1 MDSHRKHQ
9 RRRSGGFGGLSK
21 GPSAVFA
28 TTNNNNASSASSS
41 SVSTQTTTT
50 QTTQMNAM
58 MMMMMSVQ
66 DSPFLREKL
75 QKVSEK
81 VASKGQACKTFA
93 ETALTKYCEAHEKM
107 ARESE
112 RFAKAMERL
121 DEEMEE
127 KEQQQHFG
135 GGGKEDALTTF
146 AKKSGVIEEETRTDA
161 LVARVRESGE
171 AHGSLARDVRET
183 VGHMLE
189 VFGTHECERQKAKQS
204 VFAKTV
210 EKVERERSKHAR
222 SNSNASKIKF
232 SEVTNAM
239 DLARFELMAY
249 LQRGVHESESV
260 VEKVTM
266 EMMKKHLQFYK
277 KLGGNREEEE
287 EMVKEREK
295 ALNEFEEEVKKMM
308 EHFRREVDSYS
319 MENGLSREQHDAVAA
334 GVISPVSEGEDAEN
348 RPTSPTLLYD
358 GSLTTDRARELSNK
372 LTASLANLELLRSKA
387 AREQQQQSNSQ
398 EFSNARSL
406 TTREVQKQ
414 PSSSLVDG
422 KSKHNRSKSEGFSI
436 HDASFSSELLSR
448 ASHGN
453 EQNIDIEDRIL
464 TQGYL
469 WKRSRTLRDWKKR
482 YFVLDVY
489 GNLTYYRSSSNS
501 KAFIQSRL
509 GGVFGGS
516 SHENATNDI
525 DLTEAHETVR
535 LLTSTVKLGT
545 GVEREDDPKNVKHFV
560 ANAFRIISME
570 KTYVLRAESEEAQA
584 DWMEAITSAI
594 TVLLNQNHHLP
605 TTNLPNDADNTYN
618 NNNNNNNNNE
628 HTLGSIT
635 ADAMSNSS
643 QTTNTTGHR
652 RTLSGCS
659 ALSSDLSDTQI
670 ENNPFMNSDKSPTL
684 SLALGNSP
692 LEILRSAPGCSMCAD
707 CSMPEPEWASL
718 NYGVALCVECSGAHR
733 RLGVHVSKVRS
744 ALLDVQ
750 VWTDPLLSGAFVKW
764 GNTNANAVLEAKLL
778 NKSSSLDKD
787 ISAMRKP
794 HPKSTKEEKLDFIQK
809 KYAEKLFVDGKR
821 ETITSMSH
829 PDAELL
835 KIAAISGDVSEIMR
849 TFTCGARID
858 SRDVAEKI
866 FKALVMQN
874 FTNAV
879 EVIEIL
885 ARNGFDLENFRCAQT
900 GRTPL
905 HCAVMCDND
914 ALAKFLV
921 AAKRADVSAK
931 DGDGLT
937 ALEAAMQR
945 GYVRDA
951 DLLHVLSAAKDE

>member
-1 MDSHRKHQ
+1 MDSRKQQQQEEQQQ
-9 RRRSGGFGGLSK
+9 RRGGGLSK

-28 TTNNNNASSASSS
+28 TNT
-41 SVSTQTTTT
+41 STTQTTT
-50 QTTQMNAM
+50 QTTTRSATRNGDGGGASTSSTTTTTQ
-58 MMMMMSVQ
+58 MMMMMSLQ

-75 QKVSEK
+75 QKLSEK
-81 VASKGQACKTFA
+81 VASKRQACKAFA

-127 KEQQQHFG
+127 KEQH
-135 GGGKEDALTTF
+135 GKEDALMF
-146 AKKSGVIEEETRTDA
+146 AKKSIEEETRTDA

-266 EMMKKHLQFYK
+266 EMMKKHLQFVK

-287 EMVKEREK
+287 ERVKERKK
-295 ALNEFEEEVKKMM
+295 ALKEFEEEVKKMM
-308 EHFRREVDSYS
+308 EHFRHEVDSYT

-387 AREQQQQSNSQ
+387 VREQQKQSNSQ
-398 EFSNARSL
+398 EFSNAGSL

-414 PSSSLVDG
+414 PSSSLLDG

-436 HDASFSSELLSR
+436 HDGSFSNSELLSR

-501 KAFIQSRL
+501 KAFIQSRF

-525 DLTEAHETVR
+525 NLTEAHETVR
-535 LLTSTVKLGT
+535 LLTSTVKTGT

-618 NNNNNNNNNE
+618 NNNNNNKQ
-628 HTLGSIT
+628 TLGSIT

-670 ENNPFMNSDKSPTL
+670 ENNPFMNADKSPTL

-733 RLGVHVSKVRS
+733 SLGVHVSKVRS
-744 ALLDVQ
+744 AILDVQ

-879 EVIEIL
+879 EIIEIL

-921 AAKRADVSAK
+921 SAKRADVSAK

-951 DLLHVLSAAKDE
+951 DLLHMLSAKD